1 MSKNPKINTFV
12 ALFEAAKRGRDAA
25 FEKIPLWRAQ
35 YGGSHEI
42 DGGAPAPVV
51 RNITYELIE
60 SQVST
65 AIPAPRVDPEVLTP
79 RHEKNAKA
87 VEELCLSLRNK
98 LQIER
103 INDLDERTT
112 YIEGGDLF
120 FAEWDERAG
129 GVRLS
134 TLSAYDFFP
143 QPGVFAVED
152 MDWMILRFF
161 ATREELLAKYGQA
174 PEPAE
179 GETGPLPLYLCLYRG
194 AERNIGL
201 FLWSGDTALLD
212 LPDYYARRRRV
223 CTRCGATAAGET
235 CACGGKVTEV
245 RDDCETLT
253 VPVTLGE
260 GKHAV
265 TLPAGTRLP
274 WYKPRHYPVVVRKN
288 TSRHGSVLGQSD
300 CDFIRCHQQEINKIE
315 SRIHEKLLSSGVFA
329 VKPEGVSF
337 EYDNTVGERVL
348 NIPREHSAADFG
360 TVDTTPDVSQEQ
372 AQSDRL
378 YDQAKRLLGITD
390 TYQGQADATA
400 ASGVAKEAQIKQAA
414 GRLDSKRV
422 MKSAAYADVDRLF
435 FELYLAFAD
444 GPQPLRSIDPTG
456 QKQADF
462 FDRYQ
467 FLEPDGKGG
476 YVYHDAYLF
485 AADLAGGAEQNREAM
500 WQQNRENLQSGALG
514 DPKDPATLLCY
525 WRLQETAR
533 YPAARQ
539 NVAYFEWLCRQRAGN
554 GIRFPDAGID
564 TGKEVTP

>member
-1 MSKNPKINTFV
+1 MSKNPKIDTFR
-12 ALFEAAKRGRDAA
+12 ALLEASRRGRDAA
-25 FEKIPLWRAQ
+25 FDQIPLWRAQ
-35 YGGSHEI
+35 YGGSHDI

-65 AIPAPRVDPEVLTP
+65 AIPAPRVEPEVLTP
-79 RHEKNAKA
+79 RHERNARA

-129 GVRLS
+129 GVRLLS
-134 TLSAYDFFP
+134 MSAYDFFP
-143 QPGVFAVED
+143 QPGVFHIED
-152 MDWMILRFF
+152 MDWMILRFY
-161 ATREELLAKYGQA
+161 ATREELLAKYGKA

-179 GETGPLPLYLCLYRG
+179 GETGPLPLYLALYRG
-194 AERNIGL
+194 TGRGIGL
-201 FLWSGDTALLD
+201 FLWSGDVTLLD
-212 LPDYYARRRRV
+212 MPDYYARRRRV
-223 CTRCGATAAGET
+223 CMRCGATVAGET
-235 CACGGKVTEV
+235 CSCGGKTAELI
-245 RDDCETLT
+245 DDFETLT
-253 VPVTLGE
+253 VPVTVGQGDE
-260 GKHAV
+260 AV

-274 WYKPRHYPVVVRKN
+274 WYKPRRYPVVVRKN

-300 CDFIRCHQQEINKIE
+300 CAFIRCHQQEINKIE

-348 NIPREHSAADFG
+348 NVPRDHSAADFG
-360 TVDTTPDVSQEQ
+360 TVDTTPDVRQEQ

-378 YDQAKRLLGITD
+378 YEQAKRLLGITD
-390 TYQGQADATA
+390 SYQGLSDGTA

-444 GPQPLRSIDPTG
+444 GPQPLVSTDALGRR
-456 QKQADF
+456 QAGC

-467 FLEPDGKGG
+467 FLEPDGAGG
-476 YVYHDAYLF
+476 YAYHDAYLF
-485 AADLAGGAEQNREAM
+485 AADLAGGAEQSREAI
-500 WQQNRENLQSGALG
+500 WQRNRENLQSGALG

-525 WRLQETAR
+525 WRGQEAAR
-533 YPAARQ
+533 YPGARQ
-539 NVAYFEWLCRQRAGN
+539 NVAYFAWLCRDTAGN
-554 GIRFPDAGID
+554 GARFDASDD
-564 TGKEVTP
+564 TGREVNA

>member
-1 MSKNPKINTFV
+1 MTKNPKIDTFK
-12 ALFEAAKRGRDAA
+12 ALLETAKRGRDPA
-25 FEKIPLWRAQ
+25 FDQIPTWRAQ

-79 RHEKNAKA
+79 RHEKNARA
-87 VEELCLSLRNK
+87 VEELCASLRNK

-120 FAEWDERAG
+120 FAAWDEKSG

-134 TLSAYDFFP
+134 AMSAYDFFP
-143 QPGVFAVED
+143 QPGVFCVED
-152 MDWMILRFF
+152 MDWMILRFY
-161 ATREELLAKYGQA
+161 ATREELLQKYGKA
-174 PEPAE
+174 PEARE
-179 GETGPLPLYLCLYRG
+179 EETGPLPLYLCLYRG
-194 AERNIGL
+194 TGREIGL
-201 FLWSGDTALLD
+201 FLWSEDVVLAD
-212 LPDYYARRRRV
+212 LPDYYARRRRI
-223 CTRCGATAAGET
+223 CCRCGAVSAGEV
-235 CACGGKVTEV
+235 CACGGRTVERQDV
-245 RDDCETLT
+245 CETLT
-253 VPVTLGE
+253 APVTVGQGE
-260 GKHAV
+260 DAV

-300 CDFIRCHQQEINKIE
+300 CAFIRCHQQEINKIE

-329 VKPEGVSF
+329 VKPEGVRF

-400 ASGVAKEAQIKQAA
+400 SSGIAKEAQIKQAA

-422 MKSAAYADVDRLF
+422 MKSAAYADLDRVF

-444 GPQPLRSIDPTG
+444 GEQPLVSTDALGRR
-456 QKQADF
+456 QADV

-467 FLEPDGKGG
+467 FLEPDGQGG
-476 YVYHDAYLF
+476 WRYHDDYLF
-485 AADLAGGAEQNREAM
+485 AADLAGGAEQSREAL
-500 WQQNRENLQSGALG
+500 WQLNRENLASGALG
-514 DPKDPATLLCY
+514 DPKDPRTLLCY
-525 WRLQETAR
+525 WRQQEQAR

-539 NVAYFEWLCRQRAGN
+539 NVAYFEQICRETGHN
-554 GIRFPDAGID
+554 GTENATERG
-564 TGKEVTP
+564 

>member
-1 MSKNPKINTFV
+1 MTKNPKIETFK
-12 ALFEAAKRGRDAA
+12 ALLAAAKRGRDPA
-25 FEKIPLWRAQ
+25 FDQIPLWRAQ
-35 YGGSHEI
+35 YGGSHDI

-79 RHEKNAKA
+79 RHEKNARA

-120 FAEWDERAG
+120 FAAWDEQSG

-134 TLSAYDFFP
+134 AMSAYDFFP

-152 MDWMILRFF
+152 MDWMILRFY
-161 ATREELLAKYGQA
+161 ATREELLQKYGKA
-174 PEPAE
+174 PEPAPE
-179 GETGPLPLYLCLYRG
+179 ETGPLPLYLCLYRG
-194 AERNIGL
+194 TGRDIGL
-201 FLWSGDTALLD
+201 FLWSEDVVLAD

-223 CTRCGATAAGET
+223 CVRCGATAAGET
-235 CACGGKVTEV
+235 CSCGGKTVERHDV
-245 RDDCETLT
+245 CETLT
-253 VPVTLGE
+253 APVTVGQGE
-260 GKHAV
+260 SAV

-288 TSRHGSVLGQSD
+288 TSRHSSVLGQSD
-300 CDFIRCHQQEINKIE
+300 CAFIRCHQQEINKIE

-348 NIPREHSAADFG
+348 NVPREHSAADFG

-422 MKSAAYADVDRLF
+422 MKSAAYADLDRVF

-444 GPQPLRSIDPTG
+444 GKLPLTSTDALGRR
-456 QKQADF
+456 QADA

-467 FLEPDGKGG
+467 FLEPDGQGG
-476 YVYHDAYLF
+476 WRYHDGYLF
-485 AADLAGGAEQNREAM
+485 AADLAGGAEQSREAL
-500 WQQNRENLQSGALG
+500 WRINRENLATGALG
-514 DPKDPATLLCY
+514 DPKDPRTLLCY
-525 WRLQETAR
+525 WRQQERAR

-539 NVAYFEWLCRQRAGN
+539 NVAYFEQICRETGGN
-554 GIRFPDAGID
+554 GARNT
-564 TGKEVTP
+564 TGEGVRA